1 MSCEEDEVLAVSGMD
16 NRWFHRVKPASLFLS
31 KMKKCFMLAQ
41 GWARSYAVS
50 QLFVGEVWNLPAL
63 YVTMA
68 HGNQGT
74 E

>member
-1 MSCEEDEVLAVSGMD
+1 MNCEEEVLVVTGMN

-31 KMKKCFMLAQ
+31 KMKKYFLLAQ
-41 GWARSYAVS
+41 GWTHSYVVS
-50 QLFVGEVWNLPAL
+50 QLFVGEVRNLSAL

-68 HGNQGT
+68 HGNQRT